1 MSTCSPDTNNRTIV
15 LRSRLPHRSMLY
27 IGPKQAASYGS
38 ALDFHDEDTT
48 ARQRTQARKQSG
60 EDPDSLN
67 PFCAPGVKGK

>member
-1 MSTCSPDTNNRTIV
+1 MPTVSPDTNNRKHV

-38 ALDFHDEDTT
+38 ALRVHDEDTA

-67 PFCAPGVKGK
+67 PFWSPGVKGR